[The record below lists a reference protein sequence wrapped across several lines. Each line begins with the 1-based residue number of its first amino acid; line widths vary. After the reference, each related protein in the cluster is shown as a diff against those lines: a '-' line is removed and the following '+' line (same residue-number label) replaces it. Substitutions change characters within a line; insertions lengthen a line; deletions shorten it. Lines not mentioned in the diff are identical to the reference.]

1 MRSYGIKYRHSL
13 FELAVMALMLRT
25 GWMSSNP
32 LAYGRWAEREII
44 LLGNMA
50 DMGAVVAAAMSIAK
64 TQKQRFRLP

>member
-1 MRSYGIKYRHSL
+1 MRSYGIKYRHLL
-13 FELAVMALMLRT
+13 FELAVMALMLRA

-50 DMGAVVAAAMSIAK
+50 DMG
-64 TQKQRFRLP
+64 LW